1 MANPI
6 KELKIN
12 KHGNYLYATLD
23 GVDFVVAGVMYN
35 EKTNQKTNFGASVK
49 LKFIIQSTILK
60 NVNGMSIPTLRANSI
75 IVSIP
80 TTDDKI
86 PALVQKYN
94 AMIGQDLFIDYNM
107 TDGQKVSIQDE
118 KEILEIK

>member
-1 MANPI
+1 MANVI

-23 GVDFVVAGVMYN
+23 GVDFTVAGVMFN
-35 EKTNQKTNFGASVK
+35 EKSGLKNNYGASVK

-94 AMIGQDLFIDYNM
+94 TMIGQDLFIDYNL
-107 TDGQKVSIQDE
+107 TDGHKVSIQDE

>member
-1 MANPI
+1 MAHPI

-23 GVDFVVAGVMYN
+23 GVDFVVAGVMFN
-35 EKTNQKTNFGASVK
+35 EKSGQKNNYSASVK
-49 LKFIIQSTILK
+49 LKFIIQSTIIK

-86 PALVQKYN
+86 PAVVQKYN
-94 AMIGQDLFIDYNM
+94 SMIGQDLFIDYNLS
-107 TDGQKVSIQDE
+107 DGHKVSIQDE

>member
-1 MANPI
+1 MANPT

-23 GVDFVVAGVMYN
+23 GVDFTVAGVMFN
-35 EKTNQKTNFGASVK
+35 EKSGLKNNYGASVK
-49 LKFIIQSTILK
+49 LKFIIQSTIIK

-86 PALVQKYN
+86 PAIVQKYN
-94 AMIGQDLFIDYNM
+94 SMIGQDLFIDYNL
-107 TDGQKVSIQDE
+107 TDGHKVSIQDE